1 MANRKYKVALV
12 AAFLAVLFLVP
23 LAFLVKPSGSTG
35 YFRKVVLE
43 VVLPLE
49 GVFQESIRKVG
60 ESWKRYLLLVH
71 AEKENQELRSEVNR
85 LKNRINELREA
96 DLESRRLRRL
106 MGLAEAVSLPMTA
119 ARVTGAERTSVFH
132 VLYISKGTAHG
143 IRPGMPVLTDIGVGG
158 RIIEASWHVSKVL
171 LITDFNSNVDALVQ
185 RSRVQ
190 GILQGAGP
198 EGCVLKYVPSSGDV
212 QAGDEV
218 ITSGLVGIF
227 PKGFLLGTVSRVEKE
242 KTGLFQKIV
251 VKPAVDPALLEEV
264 MVLLA
269 QGKQEQ

>member
-1 MANRKYKVALV
+1 MANRKYKVALI
-12 AAFLAVLFLVP
+12 AAFLAVLLLVP

-35 YFRKVVLE
+35 YFRKMVLE

-49 GVFQESIRKVG
+49 GVFQESVRRVG
-60 ESWKRYLLLVH
+60 EAWKRYLLLVY

-96 DLESRRLRRL
+96 DLEAGRLRKL
-106 MGLAEAVSLPMTA
+106 MGLEETASLPMTA

-132 VLYISKGTAHG
+132 VLYISKGTAEG
-143 IRPGMPVLTDIGVGG
+143 IRTGMPVLTDIGVGG
-158 RIIEASWHVSKVL
+158 RVIEASWHASKVL

-198 EGCVLKYVPSSGDV
+198 EGCILKYVPSSEDV
-212 QAGDEV
+212 QVGDEV

-227 PKGFLLGTVSRVEKE
+227 PKGFLLGTVTRVEKE
-242 KTGLFQKIV
+242 RAGLFQRIL
-251 VKPAVDPALLEEV
+251 VKPAVNPALLEEV
-264 MVLLA
+264 MVLLEHGE
-269 QGKQEQ
+269 QKQ

>member
-49 GVFQESIRKVG
+49 GVFQESIRRVG

-96 DLESRRLRRL
+96 DLESRRLRKL
-106 MGLAEAVSLPMTA
+106 MGLSEAVSLPMTA

-158 RIIEASWHVSKVL
+158 RIIEASWHASKVL

-264 MVLLA
+264 MVLLE
-269 QGKQEQ
+269 QGKQEP

>member
-1 MANRKYKVALV
+1 MANRKYKVALI

-158 RIIEASWHVSKVL
+158 RIIEASWHASKVL

-264 MVLLA
+264 MVLLE
-269 QGKQEQ
+269 QGKQEP

>member
-1 MANRKYKVALV
+1 MANRKYKVALL
-12 AAFLAVLFLVP
+12 AAFMAVLFLIP
-23 LAFLVKPSGSTG
+23 LAFLVKPSGTTG
-35 YFRKVVLE
+35 YFRKMVLE

-106 MGLAEAVSLPMTA
+106 MGLSEAVSLPMTA

-158 RIIEASWHVSKVL
+158 RIIEASWHASKVL

>member
-1 MANRKYKVALV
+1 MANRKYKVALL
-12 AAFLAVLFLVP
+12 AAFMAVLFLIP
-23 LAFLVKPSGSTG
+23 LAFLVKPSGTTG
-35 YFRKVVLE
+35 YFRKMVLE

-106 MGLAEAVSLPMTA
+106 MGLSEAVSLPMTA

-143 IRPGMPVLTDIGVGG
+143 IRPEMPVLTDIGVGG
-158 RIIEASWHVSKVL
+158 RIIEASWHASKVL

>member
-1 MANRKYKVALV
+1 MANRKYKVALL
-12 AAFLAVLFLVP
+12 AAFMAVLFLIP
-23 LAFLVKPSGSTG
+23 LAFLVKPSGTTG
-35 YFRKVVLE
+35 YFRKMVLE

-106 MGLAEAVSLPMTA
+106 MGLSEAVSLPMTA

-143 IRPGMPVLTDIGVGG
+143 IRPEMPVLTDIGVGG
-158 RIIEASWHVSKVL
+158 RIIDASWHASKVL